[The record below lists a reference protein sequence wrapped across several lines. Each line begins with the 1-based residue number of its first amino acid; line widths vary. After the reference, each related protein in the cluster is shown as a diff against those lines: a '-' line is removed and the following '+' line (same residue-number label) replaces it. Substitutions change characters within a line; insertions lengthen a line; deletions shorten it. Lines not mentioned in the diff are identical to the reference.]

1 MVFVVEHSPI
11 VVFVIVSF
19 AFCQLSVPCPRQS
32 AILPQ
37 KEERGTEINI
47 ARSDFRQ
54 LFSVV
59 GGGLPGDF
67 FEDAIEV
74 GERLEA
80 DFIGDFTHAQIRIEQ
95 EVLHL
100 FDAEELSNQS
110 PVRIAYRR

>member
-1 MVFVVEHSPI
+1 M
-11 VVFVIVSF
+11 
-19 AFCQLSVPCPRQS
+19 
-32 AILPQ
+32 
-37 KEERGTEINI
+37 T
-47 ARSDFRQ
+47 
-54 LFSVV
+54 
-59 GGGLPGDF
+59 F